1 MERSVLRGWTMLCAV
16 LTLMLVVT
24 PTRAAGQGPVAAY
37 SFNEGTGATVTDASG
52 RGNHGTTT
60 STTWGTGRFG
70 GALSFNG
77 TSSWVTVP
85 DSASLDLTNRLTLE
99 AWVNPV
105 QLTGAWRTVIFK
117 QTTTG
122 MAYALY
128 GANSANRPLGQV
140 NIGGEQNAIGP
151 AALPLNAWTHL
162 AATYD
167 GATVRLFVNGT
178 QVATKPQTGNA
189 AVSTGVLRIGG
200 NSIWTAER
208 FRGLI
213 DEVRIYDRALTAA
226 EVQSDMTTPVAP
238 PATDTQPP
246 TAPTGLTQT
255 AATETSATVS
265 WTASTDDVGV
275 AGYGL
280 YRSGAPAGSTGATT
294 ATFGG
299 LTCGASVPIAVDA
312 YDAATNRS
320 AQATLTVTAAP
331 CDTSPP
337 TVQLTAPAPGTV
349 SGTVTLAATAADDR
363 GVTGVRLRVDGAD
376 LGAEDTSAPYQAQWD
391 TTQSAAGSHTLT
403 AVARD
408 AAGNATTSAPV
419 TVNVVNSTP
428 SFVNDRVV
436 IGLDEPTALAFTP
449 DGRMLVAERDG
460 TVWVVQPG
468 SGSVD
473 PVPLLQIPNVPADNE
488 RGLLGMTVDPAFAL
502 NGRVYLFYTHSSL
515 RNRVSRFTVSGG
527 TAPLSSELVVWE
539 NNVAADVWHQG
550 GDLDFGPDGHLYIA
564 VGDHLDA
571 QSAQSL
577 RSYNGKILR
586 VAADGSVPADN
597 PFHDGAGPNL
607 DAIWVRGLRNPFRF
621 SIDQPTGRMMI
632 GDVGQSDFEEINVG
646 VRGANYGWPQCEG
659 PCGTAGMTNPAY
671 SYEHDGHDASV
682 TGGFIYRGSQFPA
695 EYAGEYFFSDYA
707 MNWIKRLSLD
717 AAGNVTA
724 VRNFE
729 PPDGDP
735 DGPYGDIVALA
746 EGPDGSLWYVDA
758 GPFEQNNAGAVRR
771 IRNLNANQPPTA
783 RAAGTPTSG
792 PAPLAVG
799 FSSAGSADPEGRP
812 LTYRWEFGDGATS
825 TAANPSHTYASSG
838 RYTARLTTSDGASET
853 ISEPVTITVGS
864 APTATILQP
873 TEARTFRAGDAIA
886 FTGEGSDPDDGALGG
901 SSLSWK
907 VVFHHDSHIH
917 PVLDGVTG
925 GSGSLTIPSSGHSFN
940 GQTSYEI
947 VLTATDEDG
956 IQATDSVIIRPEKAP
971 VSLTSSPSGLSLL
984 LDGISRTTPFAQ
996 EEIVGFRYAVDAPSP
1011 QSGYA
1016 FSSWSDGGAAAHT
1029 VTVPAGGLSLSA
1041 TFQQSSTPGLVAA
1054 YSFNEGSGTT
1064 LTDRAGHGHTGTLTG
1079 PTWTAAG
1086 RNGGGL
1092 TFDGT
1097 NDSVRINDHAEL
1109 DLTTGMTLEA
1119 WVRPTSGGAWRTVVF
1134 KEQAAHMTYALYA
1147 STSTGQPTG
1156 QAYVGG
1162 QRDARGPSAIAN
1174 ATWTHLATTYD
1185 GSTLRLYVNGAEV
1198 RSLAAGGAMTVSTG
1212 PLKLGGNAI
1221 WNEWFAG
1228 TMDDVRIYNR
1238 ALTPAQLQAD
1248 MGTPVSG
1255 PGS

>member
-1 MERSVLRGWTMLCAV
+1 
-16 LTLMLVVT
+16 
-24 PTRAAGQGPVAAY
+24 
-37 SFNEGTGATVTDASG
+37 
-52 RGNHGTTT
+52 
-60 STTWGTGRFG
+60 
-70 GALSFNG
+70 
-77 TSSWVTVP
+77 
-85 DSASLDLTNRLTLE
+85 
-99 AWVNPV
+99 
-105 QLTGAWRTVIFK
+105 
-117 QTTTG
+117 
-122 MAYALY
+122 
-128 GANSANRPLGQV
+128 
-140 NIGGEQNAIGP
+140 
-151 AALPLNAWTHL
+151 
-162 AATYD
+162 
-167 GATVRLFVNGT
+167 
-178 QVATKPQTGNA
+178 
-189 AVSTGVLRIGG
+189 
-200 NSIWTAER
+200 
-208 FRGLI
+208 
-213 DEVRIYDRALTAA
+213 
-226 EVQSDMTTPVAP
+226 
-238 PATDTQPP
+238 
-246 TAPTGLTQT
+246 
-255 AATETSATVS
+255 
-265 WTASTDDVGV
+265 
-275 AGYGL
+275 
-280 YRSGAPAGSTGATT
+280 
-294 ATFGG
+294 
-299 LTCGASVPIAVDA
+299 
-312 YDAATNRS
+312 
-320 AQATLTVTAAP
+320 
-331 CDTSPP
+331 
-337 TVQLTAPAPGTV
+337 
-349 SGTVTLAATAADDR
+349 
-363 GVTGVRLRVDGAD
+363 
-376 LGAEDTSAPYQAQWD
+376 
-391 TTQSAAGSHTLT
+391 
-403 AVARD
+403 
-408 AAGNATTSAPV
+408 
-419 TVNVVNSTP
+419 
-428 SFVNDRVV
+428 
-436 IGLDEPTALAFTP
+436 
-449 DGRMLVAERDG
+449 
-460 TVWVVQPG
+460 
-468 SGSVD
+468 
-473 PVPLLQIPNVPADNE
+473 
-488 RGLLGMTVDPAFAL
+488 
-502 NGRVYLFYTHSSL
+502 
-515 RNRVSRFTVSGG
+515 
-527 TAPLSSELVVWE
+527 
-539 NNVAADVWHQG
+539 
-550 GDLDFGPDGHLYIA
+550 
-564 VGDHLDA
+564 
-571 QSAQSL
+571 
-577 RSYNGKILR
+577 
-586 VAADGSVPADN
+586 
-597 PFHDGAGPNL
+597 
-607 DAIWVRGLRNPFRF
+607 
-621 SIDQPTGRMMI
+621 MMI

-771 IRNLNANQPPTA
+771 IRNLNANQPPAA

-792 PAPLAVG
+792 PTPLAVG

-812 LTYRWEFGDGATS
+812 LTYRWAFGDGATS

-886 FTGEGSDPDDGALGG
+886 FSGEGNDPDDGALGG

-925 GSGSLTIPSSGHSFN
+925 GSGSLTIPASGHSFN

-956 IQATDSVIIRPEKAP
+956 IQATDSVIVRPEKAP

-1041 TFQQSSTPGLVAA
+1041 TFQQSSTPGLIAA
-1054 YSFNEGSGTT
+1054 YSFNEGTGTT

-1119 WVRPTSGGAWRTVVF
+1119 WVRPSFRRRL
-1134 KEQAAHMTYALYA
+1134 AH
-1147 STSTGQPTG
+1147 
-1156 QAYVGG
+1156 
-1162 QRDARGPSAIAN
+1162 R
-1174 ATWTHLATTYD
+1174 
-1185 GSTLRLYVNGAEV
+1185 RLQG
-1198 RSLAAGGAMTVSTG
+1198 AGGAHDVR
-1212 PLKLGGNAI
+1212 PLCEHEHGAADGSGLRGRPARRARSVGDRQRDLDAPGDDLRRQHPAAVRQRRRGALAGGRRGDDGVHRAAEAGRERDLERVVRRHDGRRPDLQPRADARPASGRYGNARQRPWI
-1221 WNEWFAG
+1221 VMSPTSVLAVTDRG
-1228 TMDDVRIYNR
+1228 ARSSCTTP
-1238 ALTPAQLQAD
+1238 LTSISP
-1248 MGTPVSG
+1248 TSVSV
-1255 PGS
+1255 SMA